1 MINKVKKAMLLASE
15 TNDRQKSAHTVIE
28 ESKAI
33 TDVPSDDL
41 MRNSIKTGID
51 ALLICWNSKNFS
63 FLWSSTM
70 TSLWIDEISPT
81 SPTLLAWSSI
91 QENKISIVDLETK
104 QEFVNFDGIQFKNN
118 KGSFLVLSNSTPLSR
133 L

>member
-15 TNDRQKSAHTVIE
+15 TNDRQKLAHTVIE

-51 ALLICWNSKNFS
+51 ALLIC
-63 FLWSSTM
+63 
-70 TSLWIDEISPT
+70 
-81 SPTLLAWSSI
+81 
-91 QENKISIVDLETK
+91 
-104 QEFVNFDGIQFKNN
+104 
-118 KGSFLVLSNSTPLSR
+118 
-133 L
+133 